1 MTDHALAPAG
11 RIKSPVWLFVSGS
24 YWHGSSSHQKWLK
37 GSKMCCISNGM
48 DGTDDDVLW
57 NDSEEDGIVRSE
69 CEEGEATDCE
79 DGDSDTV

>member
-1 MTDHALAPAG
+1 
-11 RIKSPVWLFVSGS
+11 
-24 YWHGSSSHQKWLK
+24 
-37 GSKMCCISNGM
+37 M

-57 NDSEEDGIVRSE
+57 NDSEEDRIVRSE